1 MNLLAE
7 NSLRFSRSKYF
18 WNINCIFLF
27 FFVKHNGNV
36 NVTKNQGYYHLDN
49 VEEYHYR
56 DM

>member
-1 MNLLAE
+1 MSLLAE

-18 WNINCIFLF
+18 WNINFFFFF

-36 NVTKNQGYYHLDN
+36 NVTKNQGCYHLDN